1 MILLVFALCLTC
13 FVGCESAPGEKG
25 DQGVQGEQ
33 GTSLTSV
40 TFKNPNG
47 WWYTSSY
54 DATSGTSISSSD
66 LANASTAAEYLTDT
80 YVWDY
85 WKRS

>member
-47 WWYTSSY
+47 WWYTSSS
-54 DATSGTSISSSD
+54 DATSGTSIPSSSLVD
-66 LANASTAAEYLTDT
+66 ASTAAGYLTDT
-80 YVWDY
+80 YDSYY